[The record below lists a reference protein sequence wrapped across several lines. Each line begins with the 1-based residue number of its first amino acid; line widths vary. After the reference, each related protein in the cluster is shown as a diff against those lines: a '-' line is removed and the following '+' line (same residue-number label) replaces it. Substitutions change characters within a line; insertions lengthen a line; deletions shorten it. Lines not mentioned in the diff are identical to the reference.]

1 MQRRMAE
8 RPPPVPSAASL
19 ARLRAGFQRAVD
31 EERRKLARTLHDSAL
46 QTLTAAT
53 MNLSLIEREVAALS
67 PQGRQAVS
75 DALAQIEACG
85 RELRDLSHA
94 LFPSLLGS
102 AGLGPALRWL
112 ARQRGEQRL
121 VLELADLPRFSVSIE
136 LTAYRLIEESLGGLF
151 EQTGRAGTVDAP
163 AEDVLEIT
171 MEGPARRSRTA
182 GRRPDPEAADPGRG
196 AAPADTGVTA
206 GLRVE
211 VRFPRAS
218 PTSRLTL
225 VVRYLTIFLE
235 RDPIP

>member
-53 MNLSLIEREVAALS
+53 MNLSLIERESAALS

-151 EQTGRAGTVDAP
+151 EESGPVRVHVDAP
-163 AEDVLEIT
+163 AEDVLEVT
-171 MEGPARRSRTA
+171 LEGPARRSENGQVADLTLRQRIRAVGARLRT
-182 GRRPDPEAADPGRG
+182 RV
-196 AAPADTGVTA
+196 VTA

-211 VRFPRAS
+211 VRFPPS
-218 PTSRLTL
+218 VPD
-225 VVRYLTIFLE
+225 IE
-235 RDPIP
+235 G

>member
-53 MNLSLIEREVAALS
+53 MNLSLIEREAAALS

-151 EQTGRAGTVDAP
+151 EESGPVRVHVDAP
-163 AEDVLEIT
+163 AEDVLEVT
-171 MEGPARRSRTA
+171 LEGPARRSENGQVADLTLRQRIRAVGARLRT
-182 GRRPDPEAADPGRG
+182 RV
-196 AAPADTGVTA
+196 VTA

-211 VRFPRAS
+211 VRFPPS
-218 PTSRLTL
+218 VPD
-225 VVRYLTIFLE
+225 IE
-235 RDPIP
+235 G

>member
-53 MNLSLIEREVAALS
+53 MNLSLIEREAAGLS

-75 DALAQIEACG
+75 DALSQIEACG

-151 EQTGRAGTVDAP
+151 EESGPVRVHVDAP
-163 AEDVLEIT
+163 AEDVLEVT
-171 MEGPARRSRTA
+171 LEGPARRSENGQVADLTLRQRIRTV
-182 GRRPDPEAADPGRG
+182 G
-196 AAPADTGVTA
+196 ARLRTRVVTA

-211 VRFPRAS
+211 VRFPPS
-218 PTSRLTL
+218 VPD
-225 VVRYLTIFLE
+225 IE
-235 RDPIP
+235 G